1 MDMTIRK
8 ICDTFGVSRRAIQG
22 YEKAGLIISSG
33 KNERGHLLYD
43 ETAQERIKQ
52 IKFFQQ
58 AGFSIKEIAD
68 IIDAPNSILKSAL
81 EERLQKLN
89 EEKNVIELLTDQIF
103 KMIEKL

>member
-22 YEKAGLIISSG
+22 YEKAGLIFASG

-43 ETAQERIKQ
+43 EAAQERIKQ

-58 AGFSIKEIAD
+58 AGFSIKEITN
-68 IIDAPNSILKSAL
+68 IIEAPNSTLKPAL
-81 EERLQKLN
+81 EERLQKLK
-89 EEKNVIELLTDQIF
+89 EEKKTIELLIDQIL
-103 KMIEKL
+103 KLIERL

>member
-22 YEKAGLIISSG
+22 YEKAGLIFASG

-43 ETAQERIKQ
+43 EAAQERIKQ

-58 AGFSIKEIAD
+58 AGFSIKEITN
-68 IIDAPNSILKSAL
+68 IIEAPNSTLKPAL
-81 EERLQKLN
+81 EERLQKL
-89 EEKNVIELLTDQIF
+89 KRKKRLSSY
-103 KMIEKL
+103 